1 MELKYNFYN
10 SLVEKNDQWSYL
22 FQGRANEPNV
32 MLDDNGIVKSFLST
46 KISLTSNSETE
57 GMSLLIE
64 NEPVTNYDKK
74 LFIKFPL
81 EKNRGHMTSLDYVL
95 NGKSSELELNSLLPE
110 NEDVRY
116 NENDQGIFID
126 FIHPLLIKSEFV
138 RKPVVEGMTE
148 DVVQDLIDER
158 LGSAAAFTTTAG
170 GIFDSSNNPVDNVV
184 MVCDETTDGENGPDP
199 YWRLGINEKFDDAKE
214 KFLLGTFFVSWIL
227 LYMLI
232 HFAADPIYHF
242 INNLNDDN
250 DAAFEFGRKIESGIF
265 YFLLFL
271 IFTFSITFL
280 GLYGADDKNTV
291 PIFNTLLFLAVILG
305 FSYMIIPSKKKNLE
319 GFGIPN
325 DWTWDKD
332 SREEYAKYNVLYDLF
347 GSSNAPAAPPDAPP
361 DAPTTG

>member
-95 NGKSSELELNSLLPE
+95 NGNSSELELNSLLPE

-116 NENDQGIFID
+116 NENDEGIFID

-148 DVVQDLIDER
+148 DAVQDLIDAR
-158 LGSAAAFTTTAG
+158 LGTSSVAF
-170 GIFDSSNNPVDNVV
+170 NNETHE

-214 KFLLGTFFVSWIL
+214 KFLLVSFFMSWIL
-227 LYMLI
+227 LYMLMY
-232 HFAADPIYHF
+232 FAADPIYQF
-242 INNLNDDN
+242 INNLNGEN
-250 DAAFEFGRKIESGIF
+250 DAAFEFGRKIESGFF
-265 YFLLFL
+265 YFILFM

-280 GLYGADDKNTV
+280 GLYGADDKNTL
-291 PIFNTLLFLAVILG
+291 PIFNTLLSFVILLG
-305 FSYMIIPSKKKNLE
+305 FSYMIIPSKKKNVK
-319 GFGIPN
+319 GFGIPSTY
-325 DWTWDKD
+325 DWDDKD
-332 SREEYAKYNVLYDLF
+332 SREQYAKYNVLYDLF
-347 GSSNAPAAPPDAPP
+347 GSGDADSGNGSDATTAADS
-361 DAPTTG
+361 GNG